1 MYISF
6 KFKVLHLD
14 VNNMYKIF
22 RMEIES
28 EERWIAY
35 FRGYLY
41 FIFIFSTP
49 ENKFSFLF
57 KLKSFGSHKTS
68 AFDQLN
74 PLFPFSARWLSKRK
88 THQR

>member
-6 KFKVLHLD
+6 KFKVLRLD

-35 FRGYLY
+35 FRGVKG
-41 FIFIFSTP
+41 IFSTP

-68 AFDQLN
+68 AFDHLN
-74 PLFPFSARWLSKRK
+74 HCFLFPLGGSAKGKPTDNR
-88 THQR
+88 

>member
-6 KFKVLHLD
+6 KFKVLRLD

-22 RMEIES
+22 RMEIEAKNDGSRIS
-28 EERWIAY
+28 EDVK
-35 FRGYLY
+35 G
-41 FIFIFSTP
+41 IFSTP

-68 AFDQLN
+68 AFDHLN

-88 THQR
+88 THRQ